1 MINLIKLIS
10 ETTAYRT
17 VKRDNEKNKLSH
29 AYLILSNDGE
39 NLTDILKIFAKLIL
53 CKENEPCGKCRVCK
67 LVEENAFSDLLIYP
81 KNKEV
86 IVSEEVN
93 ELIEESF
100 VKPLE
105 SDKKVF
111 LLSHAELMN
120 AQAQNKLLKTLEE
133 PPENVH
139 IFLGA
144 TSEFPLLPTVKSR
157 LKKLQIPPF
166 SSQTLFE
173 ALKDELTD
181 AERLKEA
188 IACGDGTVGQAKL
201 NYLDE
206 KLKEVSSLIEDIIVN
221 MKSSSDVLEYSTK
234 ISSSKCDFEQFLSVL
249 ELKLR
254 DMLIKKQREEE
265 LVLNKSALE
274 RVSGAENYSVGAL
287 IYALECVNEAVMRKK
302 FNVNITMLT
311 EWLLLKILEGKYKW
325 QKL

>member
-1 MINLIKLIS
+1 MLNLFELIK

-17 VKRDNEKNKLSH
+17 VKGDKENNKLSH

-39 NLTDILKIFAKLIL
+39 NLTEILKIFSQLVL
-53 CKENEPCGKCRVCK
+53 CKEGEPCGKCRVCS
-67 LVEENAFSDLLIYP
+67 LIETNALSDVLIYP
-81 KNKEV
+81 KNKDA
-86 IVSEEVN
+86 IMSEDVN
-93 ELIEESF
+93 ELIEESY

-105 SDKKVF
+105 SDKKIF

-120 AQAQNKLLKTLEE
+120 VQAQNKLLKTLEE

-144 TSEFPLLPTVKSR
+144 TNEFSLLPTVKSR
-157 LKKLQIPPF
+157 VKKLQIPPF
-166 SSQTLFE
+166 SSTKLFE

-181 AERLKEA
+181 TERLKEA

-206 KLKEVSSLIEDIIVN
+206 KLKDVSSLIEDIIVN

-234 ISSSKCDFEQFLSVL
+234 ISLSKCDLDLFLSVL

-254 DMLIKKQREEE
+254 DMLVKEKEKEE
-265 LVLNKSALE
+265 LIFNKSALD
-274 RVSGAENYSVGAL
+274 RVSGANNFSVGAL
-287 IYALECVNEAVMRKK
+287 IFALESVNEAVMRKK
-302 FNVNITMLT
+302 FNVNVTMLT